1 MKEFHALENEKVER
15 KLMPHPLSFMH
26 LHALWIFL
34 AVWAAFL
41 AWFFRSSYWE
51 KMPDMDI
58 MQIGGAASLWLVGL
72 VIGGVIASLLMIRW
86 RIFFIYMAIFVV
98 GMLLFWLGDVM
109 DYITTFIPLYTFIVA
124 LLGLALV
131 ELYRRSHR
139 YFITNM
145 RLVLKG
151 GLIMKRERTL
161 RYDRIADVD
170 YSQGILGRVFNY
182 GNIIPVTQSGFGLG
196 NDTAFAAG
204 GVATETKK
212 KRFSIFGFAG
222 GGKEVQTPRARS
234 YYELHGVHP
243 FNEVKMLMEEK
254 VQEGSIAP
262 YEKEQVRLQ
271 REMLDLLRGKEGE
284 EEKEGEE
291 S

>member
-1 MKEFHALENEKVER
+1 
-15 KLMPHPLSFMH
+15 
-26 LHALWIFL
+26 
-34 AVWAAFL
+34 
-41 AWFFRSSYWE
+41 
-51 KMPDMDI
+51 
-58 MQIGGAASLWLVGL
+58 
-72 VIGGVIASLLMIRW
+72 MIRW
-86 RIFFIYMAIFVV
+86 RIFFIYMAIFVA
-98 GMLLFWLGDVM
+98 GMLLFWIGGVM
-109 DYITTFIPLYTFIVA
+109 EYLTTFIPLYTIIISLA
-124 LLGLALV
+124 GLAMV

-151 GLIMKRERTL
+151 GLILKRERTL

-170 YSQGILGRVFNY
+170 YSQGILGRIFDY
-182 GNIIPVTQSGFGLG
+182 GSIVPITQSGFGLG

-204 GVATETKK
+204 GVAAETGKK
-212 KRFSIFGFAG
+212 KRLGIFGFAG

-243 FNEVKMLMEEK
+243 FREIKILMEEK

-262 YEKEQVRLQ
+262 YEREQVRLQ
-271 REMLDLLRGKEGE
+271 KEMLDLLKGSRE
-284 EEKEGEE
+284 EEEEE